1 MSTVYYYLI
10 QDSVPLQSDWITG
23 LSSQGFLSVNN
34 ILKDPKTTQEPEHHL
49 LDYSGLDDKTHLDKI
64 VFEDEHENKNKR
76 EFFELGDIRDES
88 SNERNYFSRSDVNPS
103 LLVNKTKFLNK
114 NLKFKF
120 RKEKNP
126 PKLNQVNDAQKAS
139 PRIKS
144 DIALSRSEQNS
155 SDFKHVMQYNQHFVP
170 HLTKESHDIKKH
182 TSEFL

>member
-49 LDYSGLDDKTHLDKI
+49 LDYSGLDDKTHLEDKI

-114 NLKFKF
+114 IAHINPFFSFFANGLNLTICLYVF
-120 RKEKNP
+120 
-126 PKLNQVNDAQKAS
+126 
-139 PRIKS
+139 
-144 DIALSRSEQNS
+144 LS
-155 SDFKHVMQYNQHFVP
+155 FIP
-170 HLTKESHDIKKH
+170 ILHLY
-182 TSEFL
+182 

>member
-64 VFEDEHENKNKR
+64 VFED
-76 EFFELGDIRDES
+76 ELGDIRDES

-170 HLTKESHDIKKH
+170 HLTKESHDIKKNP
-182 TSEFL
+182 SEFL